1 VKISIKRIDISLN
14 PRNLRKKPMKK
25 FIQSHP
31 IEILFSILFLTLAAI
46 LNLQFLEGANVNF
59 TFSGHDEYLTVRE
72 VYSIIE
78 PLSFKHFI
86 MAIISGDVLYYGRI
100 VFYID
105 AIFAYIPYK
114 IWGIEGMVYAIRM
127 THVIELLL
135 GVLLLSRFIK
145 SNTGKVFFIF
155 NVLILYYTAYFV
167 MVPKPEPLQLLFLAI
182 FIIKAHKVNWQF
194 GWHFVWLG
202 LAYGAKFNVL
212 TVLPLFFILP
222 YLKGYKKIVG
232 LIKSGFAFVVGIT
245 IAIPSLILAPI
256 KPIFLKTYLD
266 NTFGKAEHYDDAGV
280 SFATWVKTGWLGAFS
295 GSFWIG
301 LALVVIVVWVV
312 LVGTKNYFEQKQIN
326 TFFIFT
332 LIGIG
337 FLLPVMLFTERLWP
351 HYLWTSHIFL
361 LLGAGMF
368 VKSQLKFERVKYALM
383 FLITFGGCWSITAQG
398 KHLFSLEKQ
407 SKSLLENSTLAYSY
421 TQTQK
426 DSFIAVQDITVFYP
440 FEKAL
445 KANLYHP
452 FEVKKPGKEEKMQ
465 YHWSGFINPQILM
478 DFNADFL
485 IVNKS
490 DFENLKIN
498 TDSQKEIAIIKNNA
512 LMRNEL
518 GKSIFLDTAFGTL
531 KVYRIKFNN

>member
-1 VKISIKRIDISLN
+1 
-14 PRNLRKKPMKK
+14 MKK
-25 FIQSHP
+25 FFLNHP
-31 IEILFSILFLTLAAI
+31 IEILFSILFLTLAAV

-72 VYSIIE
+72 VYSILQ

-135 GVLLLSRFIK
+135 GVLLLSSFIK
-145 SNTGKVFFIF
+145 NNIGKFFFII

-167 MVPKPEPLQLLFLAI
+167 MVPKPEPLQLLLLAI
-182 FIIKAHKVNWQF
+182 FLIKAHKVNWQF

-202 LAYGAKFNVL
+202 LAYGAKFNIL
-212 TVLPLFFILP
+212 TVLPMFFILP
-222 YLKGYKKIVG
+222 YVAGYKKITG
-232 LIKSGFAFVVGIT
+232 LIKSGVAFVMGII
-245 IAIPSLILAPI
+245 IAIPSLILAPF
-256 KPIFLKTYLD
+256 KPIFLKTYLG

-280 SFATWVKTGWLGAFS
+280 SFATWVKTGWLGAYS
-295 GSFWIG
+295 GIFLIG
-301 LALVVIVVWVV
+301 LVLVLIVVWMI
-312 LVGTKNYFEQKQIN
+312 LIGIKNYVLNKEIEP
-326 TFFIFT
+326 FFIFT

-351 HYLWTSHIFL
+351 HYLWTGHVFFI
-361 LLGAGMF
+361 LGVGLF
-368 VKSQLKFERVKYALM
+368 VQPQIRLKRIKYLLM
-383 FLITFGGCWSITAQG
+383 FLITFGGFWSIIAQG
-398 KHLFSLEKQ
+398 KNLFSLEKQ
-407 SKSLLENSTLAYSY
+407 TQKIVENTALAYSY
-421 TQTQK
+421 LQTQK
-426 DSFIAVQDITVFYP
+426 DSFVAVQDISVFYP

-452 FEVKKPGKEEKMQ
+452 FVVKKPNKEEKTQ

-490 DFENLKIN
+490 DFENQELN
-498 TDSQKEIAIIKNNA
+498 TDSQKEVAIIKNNA
-512 LMRNEL
+512 LIRSEL